1 MTEPTP
7 TVPWLAGLGGA
18 AAGFLALVIMLLTVR
33 VSVANAGD
41 RLKRPDLDKPKVAVA
56 DNSEV
61 AYCTPRFK
69 EVLQR
74 VLHSCGLADTGTRR
88 GCKPTDVKTFASIS
102 DEDFNELF
110 TPLKGRGGVIQ
121 FDNGKSDLDEEGKKL
136 LDDRW
141 LDRKGARY
149 FFIVAR
155 GSRTGTQARN
165 RQISHERANS
175 VMFQIKAVAKD
186 DPDLDKKVGMLWLG
200 NEYAQLSAD
209 YCTWSISRSGK
220 KCDDEAINR
229 SAFVSWVDCR
239 L

>member
-1 MTEPTP
+1 MTEPTK
-7 TVPWLAGLGGA
+7 TLPWVAALGGV
-18 AAGFLALVIMLLTVR
+18 AAGCLALAIMLLTVR

-41 RLKRPDLDKPKVAVA
+41 RLKRPDLEKPKVAVA

-102 DEDFNELF
+102 DDDFNELF
-110 TPLKGRGGVIQ
+110 TPLKSRGGVIM

-136 LDDRW
+136 LEDRW

-149 FFIVAR
+149 FFMVAR

-175 VMFQIKAVAKD
+175 VMFQIKAAAKD

-200 NEYAQLSAD
+200 NEYAQLHAD
-209 YCTWSISRSGK
+209 YCTWPISRPGK

-229 SAFVSWVDCR
+229 SVFVSWVDCR